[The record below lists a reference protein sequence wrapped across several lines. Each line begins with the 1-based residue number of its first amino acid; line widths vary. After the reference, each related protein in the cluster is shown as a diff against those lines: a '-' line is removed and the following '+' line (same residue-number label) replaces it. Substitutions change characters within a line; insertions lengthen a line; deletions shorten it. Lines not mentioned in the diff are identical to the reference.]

1 MDIRHFTVV
10 IVPNFTIAKEG
21 AMEEPLEELPEM
33 PKAVRV
39 YDLRKQESFPNEIL
53 EVPQLSPAELPSTI
67 NTLYLSEDQVDV
79 MVSEMIDDNEVETEE
94 DADGA
99 AAASSSAAI
108 RASSKRRKGGS

>member
-10 IVPNFTIAKEG
+10 IVPNFTNPKR
-21 AMEEPLEELPEM
+21 EESLEELPEM
-33 PKAVRV
+33 PLGVEV
-39 YDLRKQESFPNEIL
+39 FDLRELETFPNKIL
-53 EVPQLSPAELPSTI
+53 EAPQLSPAELPSTI